1 MNHLIE
7 IDEMIY
13 RMSKYMRA
21 ARMYNKL
28 ALQAKKRGEHFGKW
42 ISLRRQN
49 VKFARQWQRDIASMR
64 A

>member
-7 IDEMIY
+7 IPEMQY
-13 RMSKYMRA
+13 RMEKYMRA

-49 VKFARQWQRDIASMR
+49 VKYARQWQRDIAAML